1 MKKYD
6 IAAYVWPSYT
16 GTEPRTRIFW
26 DEGIGEWQTVRKA
39 AEDDPSR
46 ALPLWGFEDEA
57 DPKVMEKQI
66 DAAAYHGVNVFIY
79 DWYWYDHRP
88 FLEQCL
94 DNGFLKGKNRSRM
107 KFYIMWA
114 NHDVGMVWDRRNADY
129 DEALIYQGAVDRKDF
144 ETVVRRIIDNYFS
157 QPEYYKIDGKPVFM
171 IYDVMNL
178 LKGLGGV
185 DNAKEALDYFRNET
199 VKAGFPGLEL
209 QMTYWNEYA
218 VNLSGVDS
226 EKSGSASDAVR
237 LLGFDSISHYQFIHF
252 TYLPTDRP
260 YKECVDNLENEWA
273 RINDSCA
280 AVYYPHVSAGWD
292 NNPRYKNRGRTIMT
306 GATPELFEEALR
318 KAKAYVDAREGMTP
332 LITVNSW
339 NEWTETS
346 YLEPDTKYGYAY
358 LEAIK
363 RVFVDG

>member
-1 MKKYD
+1 M
-6 IAAYVWPSYT
+6 A
-16 GTEPRTRIFW
+16 
-26 DEGIGEWQTVRKA
+26 
-39 AEDDPSR
+39 DDVV
-46 ALPLWGFEDEA
+46 
-57 DPKVMEKQI
+57 DPI
-66 DAAAYHGVNVFIY
+66 
-79 DWYWYDHRP
+79 
-88 FLEQCL
+88 QCL
-94 DNGFLKGKNRSRM
+94 DNGFLKAKNRSRM

-363 RVFVDG
+363 KVFVDG